1 MTGPGLVVTGPRPAG
16 EPPPGR
22 ASTRGTVLAIL
33 WLLAF
38 CASGVPL
45 APFALIFAAEGA
57 ASLRAF
63 PENLLL
69 TLAAA
74 LFLVA
79 WPASAVAGWV
89 LLAVGR
95 PSRAWRLTA
104 LVALLLAL
112 LFTAGLLLAA
122 VVGRARA
129 AA

>member
-1 MTGPGLVVTGPRPAG
+1 MSGPGLAG
-16 EPPPGR
+16 TPPSGR
-22 ASTRGTVLAIL
+22 AGPRGTVRATL

-38 CASGVPL
+38 SASGVPL
-45 APFALIFAAEGA
+45 APFALVFAAEGA

-63 PENLLL
+63 PENLIL

-89 LLAVGR
+89 LLAAGR

-104 LVALLLAL
+104 LVALLLGL
-112 LFTAGLLLAA
+112 LFAAGLLLAA
-122 VVGRARA
+122 AVGRARGA
-129 AA
+129 A